1 MPQISCANLDTHG
14 SVVATLFTHFLT
26 SILTKQC
33 EFGNVAYPPDRTNDV
48 LDNHV
53 KIDMIVVGSGSSGS
67 VVANRLSEV
76 AKWNVLLIEA
86 GDDPSVSS
94 YIPALTF
101 ALQKT
106 SIDWAYKTEKQP
118 GVCEGLENG
127 VCNMPRGKALG
138 GSSNMNFMMYLVGNP
153 NDYNSWGSSDWN
165 FKNVE
170 KYFHKSF
177 AEYYF
182 AGHANDP
189 IAYNKTELWDMIL
202 NAGKELNIHKL
213 MYKNKNINPNKVGT
227 LHLKTN
233 IKDGER
239 LNTAKAFLA
248 PIKDRPNLFV
258 MKNTLVTKILLD
270 NKKATGV
277 QVYKDE
283 KYYEIKF
290 TKELII
296 SAGAVNTPQLLFQSG
311 IGDEQLLKNENIDV
325 KVNLPS
331 VGKYLYDHPLFVV
344 PVEMTPLETKKKR
357 KSENKDETESSEE
370 KKPERKHHRKQH
382 GNEFIFGEEPNN
394 NDKKNNAGG
403 GRKSNKNHK
412 HHKAAEGTLLGE
424 RKDPDN
430 NEEGLTSAE
439 ERGVK
444 TTDIPPFNIP
454 TLNFKPVV
462 FEEEPEVP
470 QMPNINERLPTTIT
484 PELSTS
490 PTTTTTTTTTSTST
504 ARTMPDDDDDD
515 DMDDVNYDEGYEADN
530 EEQDRYRRRRSP
542 RHKNK
547 KNKNKENKTEHPETK
562 TVPTEPMKDFPPSA
576 EIYKY
581 IMERS
586 GPLAGIG
593 TGDYVTFVDT
603 TGKSP
608 NNPNLMLMYCF
619 YPKNDKSGMHTL
631 LHAYNWNSNMI
642 DALTTKQNDI
652 LLIIPVL
659 LKPISYGNVTLSKNV
674 LDRPKIYLNYFNE
687 KEDLNTFVKGVRFVE
702 KFIETKS
709 FKKHNAKMM
718 TVPDRGCD
726 QFEPNSDD
734 YWKCTFKRRATSCY
748 HLSSTAR
755 MGDNMLSSVVNYK
768 LQVHGV
774 ENVRV
779 ADASVMPY
787 TVNAN
792 IHATCVMI
800 GEKAAD
806 LVKQDWKEKT

>member
-1 MPQISCANLDTHG
+1 MPQISCANLDSHG

-48 LDNHV
+48 LDNRV

-67 VVANRLSEV
+67 VIANRLSEV
-76 AKWNVLLIEA
+76 SKWNVLLIEA

-94 YIPALTF
+94 YIPGLTF

-106 SIDWAYKTEKQP
+106 NIDWAYKTEKQP

-127 VCNMPRGKALG
+127 VCNIPRGKALG
-138 GSSNMNFMMYLVGNP
+138 GSSNMNAMMYLVGNP
-153 NDYNSWGSSDWN
+153 NDYNSWGSTDWN
-165 FKNVE
+165 FKNIE
-170 KYFHKSF
+170 RYFHKSF
-177 AEYYF
+177 KDYYY
-182 AGHANDP
+182 AGFVNSSN
-189 IAYNKTELWDMIL
+189 YLNTNEVTETITRATKD
-202 NAGKELNIHKL
+202 IHIDKL
-213 MYKNKNINPNKVGT
+213 RYKNKNVNPNKAGT
-227 LHLKTN
+227 LHIKTN

-239 LNTAKAFLA
+239 LSTARAFLA

-283 KYYEIKF
+283 KYYEIKL

-311 IGDEQLLKNENIDV
+311 IGDEQLLKSENIDV

-344 PVEMTPLETKKKR
+344 PVEMTPLETKRKR
-357 KSENKDETESSEE
+357 KGGNKDEYQSSEE
-370 KKPERKHHRKQH
+370 KKPERKDHRNQYEDK
-382 GNEFIFGEEPNN
+382 FIFGEEPIT
-394 NDKKNNAGG
+394 NDKKKNSGG
-403 GRKSNKNHK
+403 GKKSNNKNHK
-412 HHKAAEGTLLGE
+412 HKATEGTKLEE
-424 RKDPDN
+424 RKEPEN
-430 NEEGLTSAE
+430 NEESLTSAE
-439 ERGVK
+439 DREVEM
-444 TTDIPPFNIP
+444 TPIP
-454 TLNFKPVV
+454 TFKPV
-462 FEEEPEVP
+462 EEIPRTLKQSTFKPVDSEEAEITTPVLTT
-470 QMPNINERLPTTIT
+470 QATTTIT
-484 PELSTS
+484 S
-490 PTTTTTTTTTSTST
+490 
-504 ARTMPDDDDDD
+504 RTLLEDD
-515 DMDDVNYDEGYEADN
+515 DMDDVNYDEGYEADD

-547 KNKNKENKTEHPETK
+547 KNKNKENKFDQGETK
-562 TVPTEPMKDFPPSA
+562 SIPTEPVKDFPPSA

-581 IMERS
+581 IMDRS
-586 GPLAGIG
+586 GPLSGIG

-619 YPKNDKSGMHTL
+619 YPKNDKSGLRTL
-631 LHAYNWNSNMI
+631 LQAYNWNSNMI
-642 DALTTKQNDI
+642 DAVAAKPNDV

-659 LKPISYGNVTLSKNV
+659 LKPISYGNITFSKNV
-674 LDRPKIYLNYFNE
+674 LEQPKIFLNYFNE
-687 KEDLNTFVKGVRFVE
+687 KEDLNTYVKGVRFIE
-702 KFIETKS
+702 KFIETKA
-709 FKKHNAKMM
+709 FKKHNAKMV
-718 TVPDRGCD
+718 TVQDRGCD
-726 QFEPNSDD
+726 QLEPNSDD
-734 YWKCTFKRRATSCY
+734 YWKCTFKRRASSCY

-768 LQVHGV
+768 LQVHGL

-787 TVNAN
+787 TVNSN

-806 LVKQDWKEKT
+806 LIKQEWKEKT